1 MSNNGSL
8 SVNYK
13 IDGNN
18 ITFKDVEVFSSR
30 PIDFSHPLALGTSRM
45 ASIRLKENNINDDN
59 DKELGIAKK
68 FLQGKQLSSNFDF
81 TKDGLPV
88 AEASVVDESIQEAEA
103 VSDEDEDEDEDEDGK
118 LQFKNEGTI
127 AEGEPQYPEGEA
139 GTEVNEEPQPQPQS
153 NSLLGNIGSAIGNV
167 ASTTGNALGSAVSTT
182 GNALGSAVSTTGNA
196 IESVASTTGDALGI
210 TKNNQAASPATTGET
225 LNGKP
230 TPEISL
236 APMGIQ
242 NRPSPE
248 PAGADS
254 DNTNPSV
261 TEQIKKQSALER
273 LRSQKTDYAAPK
285 TFWSKF
291 GGKRTKRNL
300 GKMAR
305 NKQTKKGGKQNRTK
319 RNNKGKRKT
328 VKQ

>member
-8 SVNYK
+8 SVNYN

-30 PIDFSHPLALGTSRM
+30 PIDFSHPLAIGTSRM

-68 FLQGKQLSSNFDF
+68 FIQGKQLSSNFDF

-88 AEASVVDESIQEAEA
+88 AEASVVDESTQEAEA
-103 VSDEDEDEDEDEDGK
+103 VPDEDGK
-118 LQFKNEGTI
+118 LLLKNEGTI

-139 GTEVNEEPQPQPQS
+139 GTEVNEEPAANAQPESQS

-210 TKNNQAASPATTGET
+210 NKNNQAASPTTTGET

-248 PAGADS
+248 PASADS

-273 LRSQKTDYAAPK
+273 LRGQKTDYAAPK

-291 GGKRTKRNL
+291 GGKRTKRNM

-319 RNNKGKRKT
+319 RNNKGRRKT